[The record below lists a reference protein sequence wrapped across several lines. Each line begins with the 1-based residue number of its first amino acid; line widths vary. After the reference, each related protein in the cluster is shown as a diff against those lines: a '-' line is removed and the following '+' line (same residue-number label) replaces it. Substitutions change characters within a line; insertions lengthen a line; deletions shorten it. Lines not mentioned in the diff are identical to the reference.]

1 MLFATLRISYNANS
15 FCPADANG
23 TKPACPQVYGALFG
37 TAAVCSLTEIA
48 FSFLP
53 PKVLQKIFPPIV
65 TGPTVIL
72 IGVSLI
78 GTGFKNWAGGN
89 GPWSSYVPDAGL
101 DFFAKC
107 PNIATPHVLPW
118 GSAQYINLGFSVFV
132 MILLMERFG
141 PPIMKSCSVICGL
154 LFGCII
160 AGATGY
166 FDKAGIVAVSLTF
179 STLID
184 TLINLGIQAPAVS
197 FIWTTHF
204 P

>member
-1 MLFATLRISYNANS
+1 MYANG
-15 FCPADANG
+15 FCPVDANG
-23 TKPACPQVYGALFG
+23 TKLACPQAYGALLG

-48 FSFLP
+48 LSFLP
-53 PKVLQKIFPPIV
+53 PKVIQKIFPPIV
-65 TGPTVIL
+65 TGPTVML

-89 GPWSSYVPDAGL
+89 GPCSSYLPDAGL

-107 PNIATPHVLPW
+107 PNIAAPHALPW
-118 GSAQYINLGFSVFV
+118 GSAQYIGLGFSVFV

-141 PPIMKSCSVICGL
+141 SPIMKSCSVICGL

-166 FDKAGIVAVSLTF
+166 FDKSGIVAVSIAAHYISKNVLLT
-179 STLID
+179 L
-184 TLINLGIQAPAVS
+184 
-197 FIWTTHF
+197 THR
-204 P
+204 PQPSPSSGHTPSP